1 MMKKILTV
9 FMIVAIFVGILPY
22 QNTSAYSVDSN
33 CFIEANE
40 ARRDRPSGAID
51 RNGKNITFD
60 YSNLPDQKK
69 STLIC
74 VNDKLLDRDVPVE
87 SVSGIKLVPM
97 KALFEAVDA
106 TYKWDNKIKAA
117 TVKLKGKVIRVQ
129 VNSAKATVD
138 GQAVTMEVPARMKW
152 GNVYIPL
159 SFVSKQLDL
168 QFAWQTG
175 SNILR
180 IFTNPEVSVAVA
192 SKSQSSDTDDYEY
205 SNFFRVS
212 NRYLLENNGVISLLQ
227 DDGDEMKIQQFSL
240 SLVKTGAKVI
250 PTELTD
256 FGGAHVGEDGYYY
269 VIYGQYNS
277 EESNS
282 KPIYR
287 IVKYDNKWVKV
298 AQLDIQD
305 VYVTEPFHASNLTM
319 DSYDG
324 KLVIHSARER
334 YLTGDGLNHQSNIT
348 FQIDMKDMKLLYSGG
363 EWPINH
369 VSHSF
374 ATYARYDGDRIV
386 YADHGDAYPRA
397 IVLQVEQNSEISNE
411 IEVLKFP
418 GKIGDNYTG
427 AKLGG
432 LEVSNDNYILVGSS
446 VSLTEQ
452 YGKSDTSNLFLGL
465 VSKALKEDTNAKV
478 VWLTKHP
485 VKSNVRITETHLV
498 KINDNKFVVLWTES
512 AERKTD
518 LYYAV
523 IDGAGNLLKNPKKLE
538 GVRSPGNMLPLV
550 RGDTVIWYFYDFV
563 YQNSKKQ
570 DGIEFYSLQVD

>member
-1 MMKKILTV
+1 MKKILTV
-9 FMIVAIFVGILPY
+9 FMIVAIFGGILPY

-33 CFIEANE
+33 CFIEASQ

-51 RNGKNITFD
+51 QNGKNITYD
-60 YSNLPDQKK
+60 YSHLPDQKK
-69 STLIC
+69 STFIC

-87 SVSGIKLVPM
+87 SESGIKLVPM

-106 TYKWDNKIKAA
+106 TYKWDNKSKVA
-117 TVKLKGKVIRVQ
+117 TVKLKDKIIRVQ

-138 GQAVTMEVPARMKW
+138 GQDVTMEVPARMKW

-159 SFVSKQLDL
+159 SFVSKQIDL
-168 QFAWQTG
+168 QYAWQTG

-180 IFTNPEVSVAVA
+180 IFTNPEVSIAVA
-192 SKSQSSDTDDYEY
+192 SKSQSGDTDDYEY

-212 NRYLLENNGVISLLQ
+212 NRYLLENNGVISLLK
-227 DDGDEMKIQQFSL
+227 DSGDEMRIQQFS
-240 SLVKTGAKVI
+240 SSFVKTGEKVT
-250 PTELTD
+250 PTELAD

-269 VIYGQYNS
+269 VIYGQNNNA
-277 EESNS
+277 ESNS
-282 KPIYR
+282 KPVYR
-287 IVKYDNKWVKV
+287 IVKYDNKWIKV

-305 VYVTEPFHASNLTM
+305 VHVTKPFHASNLTM
-319 DSYDG
+319 DSYEG

-334 YLTGDGLNHQSNIT
+334 YLSGDGVHHQSNIT

-374 ATYARYDGDRIV
+374 ATYVRFDGDRIV

-397 IVLQVEQNSEISNE
+397 IVLQVEQNGEMRDE

-418 GKIGDNYTG
+418 GKVGDNYTG

-432 LEVSNDNYILVGSS
+432 LEVANDNYLLVGSS

-452 YGKSDTSNLFLGL
+452 YGKSEASNLFLG
-465 VSKALKEDTNAKV
+465 VVPKAMKEDTNAKV
-478 VWLTKHP
+478 VWLTKNS
-485 VKSNVRITETHLV
+485 VKSKVRITETHLV

-512 AERKTD
+512 ADRKTN

-523 IDGAGNLLKNPKKLE
+523 IDGTGNLLKNPKNLE
-538 GVRSPGNMLPLV
+538 GVRSPGNMSPLV

-563 YQNSKKQ
+563 YQSSKKQ